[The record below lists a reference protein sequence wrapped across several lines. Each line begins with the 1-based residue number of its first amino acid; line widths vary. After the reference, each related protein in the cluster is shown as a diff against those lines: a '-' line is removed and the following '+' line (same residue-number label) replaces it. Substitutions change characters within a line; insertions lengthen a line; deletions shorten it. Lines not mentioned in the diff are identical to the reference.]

1 MYLGTF
7 EHALDTKGRV
17 ILPAKFRDRLE
28 NGAFLAKSV
37 DGCLSL
43 YDAEGF
49 ERVAHDMQ
57 EQARRGAL
65 ERNAVRSFAA
75 GAAEATPDRQGRITI
90 PQHLRTFAELERD
103 VVVTGAL
110 NRIEIW
116 NAAKWRG
123 SNAKN
128 QRAPPAAPP
137 GPGDNR
143 DP

>member
-1 MYLGTF
+1 MYLGTY
-7 EHALDTKGRV
+7 EHSLDTKGRV

-28 NGAFLAKSV
+28 NGAFLVRSI

-43 YDAEGF
+43 FDGEEF
-49 ERVAHDMQ
+49 ERVAHEMQ
-57 EQARRGAL
+57 EQARRGAT

-90 PQHLRTFAELERD
+90 PQHLRQFAELERD

-116 NAAKWRG
+116 NAAKWREV
-123 SNAKN
+123 NAEAE
-128 QRAPPAAPP
+128 RALQSARP
-137 GPGDNR
+137 GLDDIGI
-143 DP
+143 